1 MPLLVNRFPNKLAPN
16 VAHNILRNPPFCR
29 FASFLIVSLTH
40 FINKL
45 DYSRDLITFIMS
57 FISLLESVYVILP
70 HPNMYLSIAAS
81 VAAAVNPNDIKT
93 LLPIGLSTFPI
104 KGNPD
109 LKNPLIV
116 LFYAAEFLI
125 ILH

>member
-1 MPLLVNRFPNKLAPN
+1 
-16 VAHNILRNPPFCR
+16 
-29 FASFLIVSLTH
+29 
-40 FINKL
+40 
-45 DYSRDLITFIMS
+45 MS

-70 HPNMYLSIAAS
+70 HPNMYLSIATS